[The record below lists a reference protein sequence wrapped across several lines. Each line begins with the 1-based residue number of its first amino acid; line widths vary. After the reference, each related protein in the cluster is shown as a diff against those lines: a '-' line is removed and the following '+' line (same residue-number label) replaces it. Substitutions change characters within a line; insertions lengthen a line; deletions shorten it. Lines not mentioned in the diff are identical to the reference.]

1 MFTVYF
7 DASGSEAGQPALA
20 IGGFLASTE
29 QWYSFEKQWVKR
41 LADDDLEYFHASEF
55 NGCSGQF
62 KSGWRGNEERRTGLI
77 VDLVAIIQGHAGRKF
92 GSVVVNRALSSV
104 LSPQDRKEWHLCAY
118 SLAGRTCA
126 ARVRQWTIA
135 EHLKSVPELVFEDGD
150 AGKGE
155 LISILRRDGFS
166 APVFQPKRDR
176 VDADGTIVKC
186 AIPLQAADLLAFEL
200 FDPIRKIERD
210 GYIKRIKKT
219 YREIDRVPGE
229 PGCYEVESLTALKNR
244 LVDLSRSINAQ

>member
-1 MFTVYF
+1 
-7 DASGSEAGQPALA
+7 
-20 IGGFLASTE
+20 
-29 QWYSFEKQWVKR
+29 
-41 LADDDLEYFHASEF
+41 
-55 NGCSGQF
+55 
-62 KSGWRGNEERRTGLI
+62 
-77 VDLVAIIQGHAGRKF
+77 
-92 GSVVVNRALSSV
+92 
-104 LSPQDRKEWHLCAY
+104 
-118 SLAGRTCA
+118 
-126 ARVRQWTIA
+126 
-135 EHLKSVPELVFEDGD
+135 VPELVFEDGD